1 MSKVIVIAAPSGTGK
16 TSLIESL
23 LKEDRGHTIKLG
35 VSFTTRK
42 KRENEAR
49 EKRMHPSCSFRSL
62 ILLRH
67 GLDSVSWGRRSH
79 NRT

>member
-42 KRENEAR
+42 KRENE
-49 EKRMHPSCSFRSL
+49 
-62 ILLRH
+62 IN
-67 GLDSVSWGRRSH
+67 GLSYFFI
-79 NRT
+79 NKE